1 MLGDWRLVFS
11 WDIIKGKILRTKL
24 MVDKAS
30 YEAKRQSMVEEQF
43 LTRDITD
50 KRVLEAMRKVP
61 RHLFVPEEHRHL
73 AYSDCPLPI
82 GQNQTISQPYI
93 VALMT
98 QMLALKGD
106 ETVLE
111 IGTGSG
117 YQAAVLSLVAREVY
131 TVERFENLAKRALKA
146 INELDIKNV
155 TVLVGDGTRG
165 WPEQAPY
172 DAVLAT
178 AAAPNVPQ
186 PLLDQLADGG
196 RLVIPVGGRI
206 GQYLECWFRDGEKF
220 RHEQTVAVAF
230 VPLLGEYGWKDNAW
244 DWL

>member
-1 MLGDWRLVFS
+1 MAE
-11 WDIIKGKILRTKL
+11 KG
-24 MVDKAS
+24 S
-30 YEAKRQSMVEEQF
+30 YEANRLRMVEEQF
-43 LTRDITD
+43 VRRDITD
-50 KRVLEAMRKVP
+50 KRVLDAMRKVP
-61 RHLFVPEEHRHL
+61 RHIFVPEEHRHL

-106 ETVLE
+106 EVVLE

-117 YQAAVLSLVAREVY
+117 YQAAVLSLVAKEVY
-131 TVERFENLAKRALKA
+131 TIERYEILAQRALESIKQ
-146 INELDIKNV
+146 LDVKNV
-155 TVLVGDGTRG
+155 TVQVGDGTLG
-165 WPEQAPY
+165 WPERAPY
-172 DAVLAT
+172 DAILAT

-206 GQYLECWFRDGEKF
+206 GQYLESWFREGDKF

-230 VPLLGEYGWKDNAW
+230 VPLLGKHGWKDNAW